1 MALTKKVNFTRF
13 SRFGANLGRL
23 TCTSATH
30 EDATDGT
37 DELKIRCDEDLGK
50 GEYLVWVDRQGV
62 VHEHIVDEIERL
74 HDDSGKPYTSVT
86 CINSINETWDDYIED
101 KRPSGSVAVALASIL
116 AGTRWEVGN
125 CDQPGSASHTFY
137 HLKVREGLSDL
148 LKTWGGE
155 LETVIETDGVQVTHR
170 YVRVVAKRGNQQSPK
185 RFTWTKD
192 LISIKRKTGSA
203 NPKTRVYGYGKGVE
217 TDGGGYGRR
226 LTFGDINGGK
236 DYVEDT
242 SATEVWGHPD
252 GSGGIAPAVD
262 VYINEQCDDAAQL
275 LAETKDYLKQAKT
288 PTVSYEASVIDLF
301 AFGRDWERVAV
312 GDCVAIIDKGF
323 SAAGIRLK
331 GRVSKLTRDL
341 VTGDATVTFGNLTDN
356 LADIFQSMAQQ
367 LKSGS
372 NQRANYDAAAGTS
385 VSWLNQLMAAL
396 NKAFNAVGTYKVE
409 TFELGVIYSN
419 VPLDAA
425 TGVPLKST
433 SGMWAVNING
443 MGIRLAASLTSDGQ
457 WNWRTFITGAQV
469 SADCINAG
477 TMRADRIRAGL
488 LTDDVGKNFWNLTTG
503 DFNLSAGATV
513 GSKQIATTDAAIAS
527 VDVEYAQGTSRVT
540 EPQGGWQ
547 TTAPQWVSG
556 KYIWTRTKTTMQ
568 SGDIEY
574 GEPVCISGR
583 DGVDGANGVDG
594 KDGERGPAGKDGV
607 STYFHRAYATSADG
621 RQGFSTSYGS
631 GKTYLGTYVDNV
643 KADSTDPSKYQW
655 SLIKGADGEDG
666 VPGRNG
672 TDGKTYY
679 LHIAYATSADGKQG
693 FSVSYGAGKIY
704 IGQCVDLNVK
714 DPTDPSAYTWS
725 KIKGETG
732 TGVKG
737 IVEQYYLSTSS
748 TAQSGGRWSEAQ
760 PTWSKGK
767 YIWTRSKITWTD
779 GSTTYTAPC
788 LAKAINGSNQMAGS
802 AIVSRVKL
810 YAKNQ
815 SDSVPPINMQN
826 PELGWSEDI
835 PQWSNGY
842 FIWEMD
848 RITYGDSSVNH
859 SSPVLV
865 AALNKANQSA
875 YDLNK
880 SLGDLDTTVN
890 DLATDGVVTAAE
902 AAAVKKIQQTIDKEK
917 DELTTQFNSLKSNKS
932 LSQYFLANVLAPSY
946 DSAFGTGGSYGSLN
960 TAISDV
966 LKCTTKEALDSA
978 ISTYKSCYNTHSSNV
993 NTYTAAARQAQHA
1006 IEQQDAK
1013 SMAQGLLDNYDDDLN
1028 QLKIFNRLTNNGT
1041 EQGIYMQDSKLY
1053 VNASYLAA
1061 GIIADVTNTNSWN
1074 LKTGYF
1080 KTTRGTIGSFT
1091 IDKLNISNNR
1101 LSLRDDGPHFI
1112 YDSKDIG
1119 FIGSNHLVDYPKVY
1133 GLNFNLKESGGYMS
1147 WAAMKNADDPYYA
1160 MKLTY
1165 ANKPNVGF
1173 TAYALN
1179 AGCDLD
1185 MHDWSIKS
1193 AELDSECWVDGGLNA
1208 TDIIRLRTADDSG
1221 YYDVKIW
1228 HGFVYST

>member
-23 TCTSATH
+23 TYTAATH

-50 GEYLVWVDRQGV
+50 GERLVWADRQGV

-101 KRPSGSVAVALASIL
+101 KRPSGSVAVALTSIL
-116 AGTRWEVGN
+116 ASTRWEVGN

-137 HLKVREGLSDL
+137 HVSVREGLSGL
-148 LKTWGGE
+148 LKIWGGE
-155 LETVIETDGVQVTHR
+155 LETVIVTDGVQVTHR

-236 DYVEDT
+236 DYVEDV

-262 VYINEQCDDAAQL
+262 VYVNEQCEDAAQL
-275 LAETKDYLKQAKT
+275 LDETNDYLEQAKT

-301 AFGRDWERVAV
+301 AFGRDWEGVAV

-341 VTGDATVTFGNLTDN
+341 VTGDATVVFGNLTDN

-419 VPLDAA
+419 VPLDAE

-443 MGIRLAASLTSDGQ
+443 MGIRLAANLTSDGQ

-488 LTDDVGKNFWNLTTG
+488 LTDDVGKNFWDLTTG

-540 EPQGGWQ
+540 EPQDGWQ

-568 SGDIEY
+568 SGDIECSK
-574 GEPVCISGR
+574 PVCISGR
-583 DGVDGANGVDG
+583 DGTDGAKGD
-594 KDGERGPAGKDGV
+594 K
-607 STYFHRAYATSADG
+607 
-621 RQGFSTSYGS
+621 GS
-631 GKTYLGTYVDNV
+631 
-643 KADSTDPSKYQW
+643 
-655 SLIKGADGEDG
+655 
-666 VPGRNG
+666 
-672 TDGKTYY
+672 
-679 LHIAYATSADGKQG
+679 
-693 FSVSYGAGKIY
+693 
-704 IGQCVDLNVK
+704 
-714 DPTDPSAYTWS
+714 
-725 KIKGETG
+725 TG

-760 PTWSKGK
+760 PAWSKGK

-917 DELTTQFNSLKSNKS
+917 DELTTQFNGLKSNKS
-932 LSQYFLANVLAPSY
+932 LNQYFIANVLGPTY
-946 DSAFGTGGSYGSLN
+946 NSAFGTGGSYGSLN

-966 LKCTTKEALDSA
+966 LKCTTKKALDSA
-978 ISTYKSCYNTHSSNV
+978 MATYKSCYNTHSSNV

-1006 IEQQDAK
+1006 IEQNDAK

-1028 QLKIFNRLTNNGT
+1028 QLKIFNRLTNNGAV
-1041 EQGIYMQDSKLY
+1041 QGIYMQDGKLY
-1053 VNASYLAA
+1053 MNASYIAA

-1080 KTTRGTIGSFT
+1080 KTTRGTIGGFT
-1091 IDKLNISNNR
+1091 IDKLDISNKR

-1165 ANKPNVGF
+1165 ANKPNIGF

-1193 AELDSECWVDGGLNA
+1193 AKLDSECWVGGGLNA